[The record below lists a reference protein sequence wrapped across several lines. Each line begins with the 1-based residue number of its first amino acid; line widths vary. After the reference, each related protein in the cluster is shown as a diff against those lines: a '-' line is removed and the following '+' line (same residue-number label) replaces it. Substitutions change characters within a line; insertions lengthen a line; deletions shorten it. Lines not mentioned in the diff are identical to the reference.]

1 MANASTLPLLLTGKL
16 LLSVLVGYALI
27 YPFLQPEPVG
37 IAKELAMLGL
47 AGALG
52 VAAVFFAAVVW
63 YAADL
68 RAVLQLIAPG
78 QRAAAPNS
86 VWWMLVLPYNFI
98 EDFFIIAA
106 VTRSLRQ
113 MAAVT
118 PALQQLAGFGAGTG
132 FGWCAAQLGSLL
144 PNQAGSGFA
153 IIALVCW
160 LLHWRFIRQAK
171 RLLQSL

>member
-16 LLSVLVGYALI
+16 LLSALVGYALI

-47 AGALG
+47 AGALS
-52 VAAVFFAAVVW
+52 VAAVFFAAVVL
-63 YAADL
+63 YARDL
-68 RAVLQLIAPG
+68 RAVLQLIAPE

-118 PALQQLAGFGAGTG
+118 PAFQQLAGFGAGTG